1 MLLMSLTMGNPFNVT
16 EKEDCADISLFE
28 FAFVCSTARY
38 ERHALVVFFL
48 HFVSNTLA

>member
-1 MLLMSLTMGNPFNVT
+1 MGNPFNVT

-28 FAFVCSTARY
+28 FAFVCSTTRY
-38 ERHALVVFFL
+38 ERHALVVFFFL